1 MAGVTPDMAVLT
13 AQYRSGMGLKRL
25 ARLHGCTV
33 TAVRGLLVDAGV
45 AIRAP
50 GFGTT
55 AAEEPATEIL
65 PPLPAQLQAMPA
77 VPLGTTPAPPRTR
90 SRLGLAAAVAM
101 VLFALTSSAVAAA
114 VAWTVATDG
123 SYGAADL
130 SRSAHA
136 AYDRGVEQGTA
147 RGRVLGA
154 RAQAPRSFKQGRAA
168 GFRDG
173 YSRGLATGKQQ
184 GMQDGIATGFQRGY
198 QAASKK
204 PKHAK

>member
-1 MAGVTPDMAVLT
+1 MAAVTPDMTVLT
-13 AQYRSGMGLKRL
+13 AQYRSGMGLKKL

-50 GFGTT
+50 GFG
-55 AAEEPATEIL
+55 APAGEPTTEIVP
-65 PPLPAQLQAMPA
+65 PPLPLPAIPA
-77 VPLGTTPAPPRTR
+77 VPLAAAPVRSRTR
-90 SRLGLAAAVAM
+90 SRFGLAAAFAM

-130 SRSAHA
+130 SRSAHT
-136 AYDRGVEQGTA
+136 AYARGVEQGMT

-154 RAQAPRSFKQGRAA
+154 KAQAPRSFKQGRVV

-173 YSRGLATGKQQ
+173 YSRGLLTGKQQ

-204 PKHAK
+204 PKHATG